1 MSGIKRFF
9 ENVEE
14 FVNNHEL
21 TFPSM
26 SQEEIDTILA
36 DVEESFGSMGK
47 DHAHDY
53 IIQQQISY

>member
-26 SQEEIDTILA
+26 SQEEVDTILD
-36 DVEESFGSMGK
+36 DVEESFTFLW
-47 DHAHDY
+47 
-53 IIQQQISY
+53 QQ

>member
-1 MSGIKRFF
+1 MSGIKRFL

-21 TFPSM
+21 AFPSM
-26 SQEEIDTILA
+26 SQEEVDTILE

-47 DHAHDY
+47 EHAHDY
-53 IIQQQISY
+53 IIQNQISY

>member
-1 MSGIKRFF
+1 MSGIKRFL
-9 ENVEE
+9 EEVQE

-26 SQEEIDTILA
+26 SQEEVNTILD
-36 DVEESFGSMGK
+36 DVEESFGSMGR
-47 DHAHDY
+47 DFAHDY

>member
-26 SQEEIDTILA
+26 AQEVVNTILD
-36 DVEESFGSMGK
+36 DVEESFGSMGR
-47 DHAHDY
+47 DFAHDY